1 MKNENAF
8 RRLLT
13 AKFQTEFVSGELRH
27 RYQRLQKKKKKNS
40 GFLASL
46 VSGIL
51 KHNFKQ
57 SIIIS

>member
-1 MKNENAF
+1 M
-8 RRLLT
+8 

-27 RYQRLQKKKKKNS
+27 QYQRLQKKKKKNR

-51 KHNFKQ
+51 KHNFEQ